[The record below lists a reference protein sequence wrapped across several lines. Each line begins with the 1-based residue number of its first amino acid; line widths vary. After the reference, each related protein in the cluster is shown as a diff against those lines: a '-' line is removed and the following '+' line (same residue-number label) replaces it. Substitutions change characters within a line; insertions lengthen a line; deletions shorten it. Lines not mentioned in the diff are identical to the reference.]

1 MNGNNEEW
9 VSKTQMKKR
18 MDELQDLG
26 MELTRLSDETLKKI
40 GLPEDLMQAVRDYKK
55 ITSNGALKRQNQYI
69 GRLMRETDPAPIR
82 AFLAKL
88 KGENRAHNAFLQR
101 VEQMRERLIAD
112 DAALTEFAAAHPQ
125 ADISAIRTLI
135 RNTRKE
141 KEQSKPPKNFR
152 ALYKELKAVM
162 EEAEGLRPSENHDA
176 EDSESAEE

>member
-112 DAALTEFAAAHPQ
+112 DAALTEFAA
-125 ADISAIRTLI
+125 IRTLI

-152 ALYKELKAVM
+152 ALYQELKAVM

-176 EDSESAEE
+176 EDSENAEE

>member
-101 VEQMRERLIAD
+101 VEQMRERLLAD
-112 DAALTEFAAAHPQ
+112 DDALTAFVAQYPH
-125 ADISAIRTLI
+125 ADAGSLRTLI
-135 RNTRKE
+135 RNARKE
-141 KEQSKPPKNFR
+141 AEQNKPPKNFR
-152 ALYKELKAVM
+152 ALYQEVKWVM
-162 EEAEGLRPSENHDA
+162 DAENNAPDI
-176 EDSESAEE
+176 EDSEE

>member
-40 GLPEDLMQAVRDYKK
+40 GLPEALMQAVRAYKK
-55 ITSNGALKRQNQYI
+55 ITSNGALKRQHQYI
-69 GRLMRETDPAPIR
+69 GRLMRETAPAPIR

-112 DAALTEFAAAHPQ
+112 DAALTEFAAAHSQ

-152 ALYKELKAVM
+152 ALYQDLKAVM

-176 EDSESAEE
+176 EDSENAEE